1 MIVHNCFRNF
11 KKFNNFAL
19 FTLACV
25 ESNKI
30 YEDTNAPT
38 QAQTMNYH
46 FLINAP
52 TQAQTMN
59 YHFLIVSWYVTFT
72 TLYNEFGLFELL

>member
-46 FLINAP
+46 FLI
-52 TQAQTMN
+52 
-59 YHFLIVSWYVTFT
+59 ISWYVTFT